1 MKNRTTLF
9 LTCAL
14 AVCLGAKAKQVH
26 LIPSPQQLQLQGKVV
41 KLSRITVV
49 APDSLTSR
57 LATAIVLIRKHQP
70 GFDIQL
76 TSSPADA
83 AKHKAYPLAI
93 SMLPPQQLPQEG
105 YLLETTSKG
114 ASLSASTYHG
124 VFNGLQTLTQL
135 IEKQGKH
142 FTIAQVS
149 INDYPAFATRGFMH
163 DVGRNFQEL
172 DSLKKQLDLLALYKV
187 NVFQWHLTDNPAWRI
202 ECKAFPQLND
212 ARFQKKDRDTG
223 RFYTYDE
230 IRDLIRYAK
239 ERQIMII
246 PEIDVPGHS
255 EYFKTT
261 FGFDMASKQ
270 GMEVLETCF
279 KEFFN
284 EIPVEDC
291 PLIHIGSDE
300 VHIDNPT
307 EFMAKMEQIVRND
320 RRMPL
325 IWSPGLKG
333 GENTI
338 LQLWGESG
346 LRAVEKDSTLQN
358 NPYVDSYMGYLNMF
372 NPLIFVQRQ
381 IQHTPCNVAA
391 GNDRALGGILCC
403 WPDIRVAQ
411 KEKIFTQNPVWPGVL
426 AFAERYWK
434 GGITSEEEYINLA
447 PTQQTEAY
455 DKLAEFETRMVDH
468 RNRFFAN
475 EPFLWFANL
484 SMNWMLSNPI
494 SIKDQ
499 HKIKEIRSRL
509 NKGEVPSELT
519 WSKQAGASVDLK
531 AYTQKLGVKSP
542 DSVTV
547 FAYTYIFSPK
557 AQTLPCWIGFET
569 KARSN
574 RVSTGM
580 PQQGE
585 WDPNGGDLFINGVQ
599 VTPPNW
605 ENPGGFRYLKHTW
618 HDPANE
624 IPLEDEELFW
634 TRKPSEIKLKKG
646 WNLVVLDAPITYKD
660 VMWQF
665 TFLPLSYDDGKL
677 SEAAD
682 LLYAPSKTK

>member
-1 MKNRTTLF
+1 MEKKVTLLLLCF
-9 LTCAL
+9 STF
-14 AVCLGAKAKQVH
+14 CLGAKTKQVH
-26 LIPSPQQLQLQGKVV
+26 LIPSPQQMTTHGKDV
-41 KLSRITVV
+41 KLSSIAVV
-49 APDSLTSR
+49 APDSLTSH
-57 LATAIVLIRKHQP
+57 LIVATDLMQKHQP
-70 GFDIQL
+70 GLNLQL
-76 TSSPADA
+76 APASEA
-83 AKHKAYPLAI
+83 ILKSKAYPLI
-93 SMLPPQQLPQEG
+93 IKMLPPQQLPKEG
-105 YLLETTSKG
+105 YLLETSTKG

-135 IEKQGKH
+135 IDKRGKY
-142 FTIAQVS
+142 FSLAQVS
-149 INDYPAFATRGFMH
+149 IRDYPAFTTRGFMH

-172 DSLKKQLDLLALYKV
+172 DSLKKQLDLMSLYKV

-202 ECKAFPQLND
+202 ESKAFPQLND

-270 GMEVLETCF
+270 GMEVLEICF
-279 KEFFN
+279 KEFFD

-300 VHIDNPT
+300 VHIDNPK
-307 EFMAKMEQIVRND
+307 EFMTMMENIVRND
-320 RRMPL
+320 GRMPL
-325 IWSPGLKG
+325 IWSPGLRG

-372 NPLIFVQRQ
+372 NPLTFVQRQ
-381 IQHTPCNVAA
+381 IQHTPCNVAV

-434 GGITSEEEYINLA
+434 GGIVSEEEYINLA
-447 PTQQTEAY
+447 PLQQSESYKT
-455 DKLAEFETRMVDH
+455 LAEFETRMMDH
-468 RNRFFAN
+468 RNRFFSN
-475 EPFLWFANL
+475 DPFPWFANL
-484 SMNWMLSNPI
+484 AMNWMLSNPI

-499 HKIKEIRSRL
+499 GKIKDIRGRL
-509 NKGEVPSELT
+509 NKGEVPAELT

-531 AYTQKLGVKSP
+531 AYTQKLGIKSP
-542 DSVTV
+542 DSLTV
-547 FAYTYIFSPK
+547 FAYSYIFSPK
-557 AQTLPCWIGFET
+557 EQTLPCWIGFET

-574 RVSTGM
+574 RVSTGI
-580 PQQGE
+580 PKQGE
-585 WDPNGGDLFINGVQ
+585 WDPNGGDIFINGIQ
-599 VTPPNW
+599 VTPPQW

-665 TFLPLSYDDGKL
+665 TFLPLSYKNGKL
-677 SEAAD
+677 AEAND
-682 LLYAPSKTK
+682 LIYSPSQKK